1 MNFVLIGTVIFL
13 VSALLQGLSGFG
25 FSILAVPLITL
36 FIAPKTAVPILMI
49 YSIIINLVVLY
60 SARKSIDLKKIW
72 ILLLAGIIGLPFG
85 AKLLV
90 TLDGNILKIF
100 IGIMILIFGTL
111 LLFGFRKE
119 LKHEKIAMIPIGI
132 LSGLLSGS
140 ISISGPPIIIFLAN
154 KQLGKHSFR
163 GNLALYFFL
172 LNLFTIPV
180 FFLNGLFTKEVLSYS
195 ITFLPGLVVG
205 VILGNLLSHK
215 VQEKH
220 FKKFT
225 LILLLIMG
233 VLAVVSGL
241 K

>member
-1 MNFVLIGTVIFL
+1 MNFIITGTIIFL

-49 YSIIINLVVLY
+49 YSIIINIVVLY
-60 SARKSIDLKKIW
+60 SARKEIDLKKIW

-111 LLFGFRKE
+111 LLLGFRKE

-132 LSGLLSGS
+132 ISGLLSGS

-180 FFLNGLFTKEVLSYS
+180 FWLNGLFTNEVINYS
-195 ITFLPGLVVG
+195 FTFFPGLIVG
-205 VILGNLLSHK
+205 VVLGNLLSHK
-215 VQEKH
+215 IPEQY
-220 FKKFT
+220 FRKFT

-233 VLAVVSGL
+233 VLAIISGL